1 MDNRGNRI
9 IISDTDSAI
18 NTPAIGAAHV
28 VNSYA
33 AKAPDE
39 LSLEVTLSVIV
50 MLIWHFI
57 LRSTFLLKGSPY
69 SIIERGVLELIP
81 VLGSQPAVTSHKPSG
96 RLPLL
101 SARLAITFLARRP
114 VPVLLLGEQ
123 RHNGCEQFA

>member
-57 LRSTFLLKGSPY
+57 LCSTFLLKGSPY
-69 SIIERGVLELIP
+69 SIIERRVLELIP

-96 RLPLL
+96 KLPLL

>member
-50 MLIWHFI
+50 MLILHVI
-57 LRSTFLLKGSPY
+57 LRSTFLLKGKSSPY
-69 SIIERGVLELIP
+69 SVTERRVLELIP
-81 VLGSQPAVTSHKPSG
+81 VLGSQPSVT
-96 RLPLL
+96 
-101 SARLAITFLARRP
+101 
-114 VPVLLLGEQ
+114 
-123 RHNGCEQFA
+123 

>member
-57 LRSTFLLKGSPY
+57 LRSTFLLKGSPC